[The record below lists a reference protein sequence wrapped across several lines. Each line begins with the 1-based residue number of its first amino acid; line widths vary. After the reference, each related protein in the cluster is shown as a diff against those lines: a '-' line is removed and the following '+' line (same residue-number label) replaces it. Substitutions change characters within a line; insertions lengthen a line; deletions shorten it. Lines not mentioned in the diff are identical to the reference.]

1 MTHQIQLPAE
11 RVAQLSAWMK
21 EFQGL
26 KRWAADCAKLQRYA
40 QLKDALKGVFER
52 LGYVDQAFVTPE
64 GLHGLLKT
72 SATVVVGVPK
82 ETRERLKEAHGA
94 EVKATKE
101 PITADAQVV
110 IKLSEAKRL
119 KIYMPDAADAT
130 EVDLAEEFLRDLK
143 SGTLVIS
150 DPAAEEV
157 DAALAGAGT
166 K

>member
-1 MTHQIQLPAE
+1 MTNQIQLPAE

-26 KRWAADCAKLQRYA
+26 KKWASESTKLQRYA
-40 QLKDALKGVFER
+40 QIKDALKEVFER
-52 LGYVDQAFVTPE
+52 LGYVDQAFVSPE

-72 SATVVVGVPK
+72 SATVTVGVPK

-94 EVKATKE
+94 NVKATRE
-101 PITADAQVV
+101 PIMADAQVV

-119 KIYMPDAADAT
+119 KVYTPDAVGETD
-130 EVDLAEEFLRDLK
+130 VDLAEEFLKDLK

-150 DPAAEEV
+150 DPASEEV
-157 DAALAGAGT
+157 DAALAGAAG